1 MMPRNLFDA
10 IKENRL
16 DVVSE
21 IMATGV
27 PIDIR
32 DEETDATALMIAAIF
47 GHSHIEIVRWL
58 LKKGADPEAINNE
71 YYSAVWCANE
81 SSSGEQIKLE
91 IIIAIAKKHNYIP
104 PDRSYDKQTLLNL
117 LEKILLSEVEKLDK
131 NTEFPVYT
139 QKFQHLKS
147 LFYELDELYFEKKLL
162 VAIKTNNERMLIDAL
177 MCEANIFCLDLGY
190 RELLYKLTSREYNA
204 AEFKGDSESDL
215 YKYLGYLYQLVKIL
229 EKILCKYTQAEHPL
243 IHKILSSA
251 LDHTKI
257 TLEKYNYRNN
267 NSYRKNSAVLFLT
280 MLAMGAKQFEKPN
293 LEVKSAVIK
302 DEKDNPMTLSD
313 VATNILEATKVNPRT
328 AAFVAI
334 GITQGGRLIA
344 TTNYHA
350 PRVYDLETLLDA
362 NRYKIANKRYKNL
375 SLSLGLVE
383 IHAETMIASL
393 SENLGIQEI
402 LIIDQKGIKNQN
414 CIYCASYVSSKGF
427 SNDQHFQRINNYNL
441 PTSDQIAAA
450 TLFLTAYPVIPQRLR
465 YCGPI
470 NGRDINREFDTQRK
484 IFIML
489 SPEDQSKIISGENLS
504 QNIIHFIIRYYPAL
518 SPENQQEQIT
528 KMYGETAKLSH
539 YLCRF
544 FYRQSNNNGKLT
556 SAKKRNSKLSLTLDT
571 RIVKDG
577 ERSVKAHDPSSPRST
592 TLAKITN
599 LWLAAGNGSER
610 VQSYDSLKELTLTR
624 VPRAMR

>member
-1 MMPRNLFDA
+1 MMPRNLLDA

-16 DVVSE
+16 DVVSN
-21 IMATGV
+21 IITGGV
-27 PIDIR
+27 SIDAR
-32 DEETDATALMIAAIF
+32 DETGRTALMIAVSF
-47 GHSHIEIVRWL
+47 GHSHIEIIRWL
-58 LKKGADPEAINNE
+58 LKNGADPEN
-71 YYSAVWCANE
+71 VANE
-81 SSSGEQIKLE
+81 CNSGEQIKLE
-91 IIIAIAKKHNYIP
+91 LIIAIARKHNYISS
-104 PDRSYDKQTLLNL
+104 DAFYDKQTLLNF

-139 QKFQHLKS
+139 QKFQHVKS
-147 LFYELDELYFEKKLL
+147 LIYKLDKLYFEKKLL

-177 MCEANIFCLDLGY
+177 MCGADIFYLDGGY
-190 RELLYKLTSREYNA
+190 RELLYKLTSHEYNVS
-204 AEFKGDSESDL
+204 EFKDDSESDL
-215 YKYLGYLYQLVKIL
+215 YKYLGYLYQLVEIL
-229 EKILCKYTQAEHPL
+229 EKMLCKYSQEEHPL
-243 IHKILSSA
+243 INKMLSSF
-251 LDHTKI
+251 LDHAKTI
-257 TLEKYNYRNN
+257 LEKYNYRNN
-267 NSYRKNSAVLFLT
+267 NSYRENSSILFLT
-280 MLAMGAKQFEKPN
+280 MLSIQAKQFEKPN
-293 LEVKSAVIK
+293 LEVKSTVIK
-302 DEKDNPMTLSD
+302 DEKDNPITLSD
-313 VATNILEATKVNPRT
+313 VATNVFKATKVNPRT

-350 PRVYDLETLLDA
+350 PRVYDLETLLDT
-362 NRYKIANKRYKNL
+362 NGYKIANKRYKKL
-375 SLSLGLVE
+375 SLFLGSGE

-414 CIYCASYVSSKGF
+414 CIYCASYISSKGF

-441 PTSDQIAAA
+441 PTADQITTA

-465 YCGPI
+465 YCGPL
-470 NGRDINREFDTQRK
+470 NGRNINREFDTQRK

-489 SPEDQSKIISGENLS
+489 SPEDQSKIISDENLS
-504 QNIIHFIIRYYPAL
+504 QNIIHFIMLYYPAF
-518 SPENQQEQIT
+518 SPESQQEQIT

-544 FYRQSNNNGKLT
+544 FDRQSNNNGKLT
-556 SAKKRNSKLSLTLDT
+556 STKKENSKLSLMLDT

-592 TLAKITN
+592 TLARITN

-610 VQSYDSLKELTLTR
+610 VQSNDSLKQLKLTR
-624 VPRAMR
+624 IPRAMR